1 MTLSIILFVI
11 AVVPGIILF
20 VMTRKLDKKEK
31 ESKKI
36 LIKIALMEIPF
47 IIAAVIAELVGEA
60 VLQGITGED
69 DSNLLFIA
77 AFCFLIIAP
86 AEELFKFLGARVP
99 TWKSPEFNCKFD
111 GIVYCT
117 TSALVFAVLENLG
130 YVLGSQSLVT
140 AIMRAICCIPGHF
153 MYGVLMGVF
162 YSRARVAMNN
172 GDKKGKRKN
181 IFLAILIPSLI
192 HGLYDTLAFSFVPL
206 AEELEY
212 ADGMYEAGLIF
223 GLLACLGLLIL
234 VVIGTYIALFVVIIK
249 ASKSDKFIAPLYPL
263 PKQPVAAE
271 PVAAQPVAAQPVDT
285 QSDYSNYSKW

>member
-1 MTLSIILFVI
+1 ML
-11 AVVPGIILF
+11 
-20 VMTRKLDKKEK
+20 
-31 ESKKI
+31 
-36 LIKIALMEIPF
+36 
-47 IIAAVIAELVGEA
+47 
-60 VLQGITGED
+60 
-69 DSNLLFIA
+69 
-77 AFCFLIIAP
+77 
-86 AEELFKFLGARVP
+86 
-99 TWKSPEFNCKFD
+99 
-111 GIVYCT
+111 
-117 TSALVFAVLENLG
+117 
-130 YVLGSQSLVT
+130 
-140 AIMRAICCIPGHF
+140 

-162 YSRARVAMNN
+162 YSSARVAMNN

-249 ASKSDKFIAPLYPL
+249 ASKSDKFIAPIYPL